1 MRWRSF
7 ASLAGLLA
15 LLVAG
20 LAGLYTTFT
29 AREIRQSELQ
39 QTLHTTT
46 FAHSILAREIEDL
59 AARTADWARRPE
71 LALLLSASAHTSD
84 PAEVAGPFAAA
95 PYGMALLVR
104 DRAGHW
110 MTSQWRDPAGEIRP
124 LTDEERAVWAAAP
137 VFEGPARAGLVQL
150 TDLWLLSSHPVGTPP
165 GPNAGGG
172 RLVVARPVDSALAE
186 LVSQRL
192 GLTVRL
198 IPLAK
203 PEGLNPTLTRALLGA
218 RVNEPI
224 SMRGA
229 AGGLLGVL
237 VLPDLQGKSVLALH
251 VEQPAADPVRTGV
264 YQVGFIA
271 ASGLAALIFAV
282 LALMALHR
290 LMVSRLPRLVDA
302 VRQVRQQSDF
312 NARITLGGTPELVAL
327 GSELNCLLATAQQE
341 HERLQSV
348 NLNLEKRVQ
357 ERTAELEDAR
367 AQERVSAEQDRIYR
381 TLFDFLPS
389 GLMLE
394 SEDGVILDVN
404 PALCTAL
411 GYERNELVGKPVSLL
426 LPPAQRHQTGENLN
440 RLRDG
445 ETLMHEV
452 VNQRRDGSLCH
463 LKLRERLV
471 VLADGQRRVIV
482 NAEDITGLQQAAQQA
497 QLQSTALESSVN
509 AIMIVDR
516 EGKITWVNRA
526 FTALTGY
533 TAEETVGQSPRLL
546 KSGRHD
552 LDFYRHLWATVTRG
566 ELWRGEL
573 VNRRKDGSLYLE
585 EMTITPVLDT
595 EGRVT
600 HFIGIK
606 QDITEQHSLQQQLF
620 QAQKMESIGRLA
632 GGIAHDFN
640 NLLQAITGFC
650 TLLLDQMN
658 PDSPHRSDVQ
668 EIDKAAHRA
677 AGLTRQL
684 LAYSRRQVME
694 PKLVDPNHLVENL
707 NKMLRR
713 LLGEDIEL
721 ILDLVPELD
730 QIRVDQGQI
739 EQVLLNLAVNARDA
753 MPQGGRLTISTYS
766 LVFLKEDTLLVP
778 EARYG
783 RFVCLAMS
791 DTGVGMSEEVM
802 AHIFEPFYSTKGI
815 GKGTGLG
822 LSVAYGIVRQHDGML
837 HVYSQLGQGS
847 TFRIYLPVAE
857 TLAPQDGALMLPDQ
871 DLRPVIPGI
880 RILLVEDEDGVRGF
894 AARALRGQGY
904 ELRAVASVQ
913 EAVQVF
919 HAENGNFDVLF
930 TDVVLPDRNGLDLA
944 EELLR
949 EKPGLRVLF
958 TSGYMDDKSR
968 WPAIREQGFTFL
980 QKPYPVHD
988 LLSALRTV
996 LETNSAPPA

>member
-29 AREIRQSELQ
+29 TREIRLSELQ
-39 QTLHTTT
+39 QARHTTR
-46 FAHSILAREIEDL
+46 FAQSTLAREIEDL
-59 AARTADWARRPE
+59 SARTADWARHLELGRLLNEPDPDADPE
-71 LALLLSASAHTSD
+71 RM
-84 PAEVAGPFAAA
+84 AGPFAAA
-95 PYGMALLVR
+95 PYELVLLVR
-104 DRAGHW
+104 DRTGRWIASQGLDAAGG
-110 MTSQWRDPAGEIRP
+110 SRP
-124 LTDEERAVWAAAP
+124 LTDDELAMWAAAP
-137 VFEGPARAGLVQL
+137 VFDGPARTGLVQL
-150 TDLWLLSSHPVGTPP
+150 ENLWLLSTRLVNPSPDP
-165 GPNAGGG
+165 GAA
-172 RLVVARPVDSALAE
+172 RLVVARPVNDALAHQ
-186 LVSQRL
+186 LGQRL
-192 GLTVRL
+192 GLPLRM

-203 PEGLNPTLTRALLGA
+203 PEGLNPALTRALLGA
-218 RVNEPI
+218 RLNEAI
-224 SMRGA
+224 SMRGPE
-229 AGGLLGVL
+229 GGVLGAL
-237 VLPDLQGKSVLALH
+237 VLPDLEGRAVMALQ
-251 VEQPAADPVRTGV
+251 VDQPEPEPVSTRL
-264 YQVGFIA
+264 YQIGFIA
-271 ASGLAALIFAV
+271 ASGLAALLFAV

-302 VRQVRQQSDF
+302 VRQVRQQSNF

-327 GSELNCLLATAQQE
+327 GSELNCLLASAQQE
-341 HERLQSV
+341 HERLQTM
-348 NLNLEKRVQ
+348 NQDLEQRVL
-357 ERTAELEDAR
+357 ERTSELEAAR
-367 AQERVSAEQDRIYR
+367 AQERVCAEQDRIYR
-381 TLFDFLPS
+381 TLFDFLPT

-394 SEDGVILDVN
+394 SDDGVILDVN
-404 PALCTAL
+404 PALCTSL
-411 GYERNELVGKPVSLL
+411 GYAREELVGHPVSLL
-426 LPPAQRHQTGENLN
+426 LPPAQRHQTTENLT
-440 RLRDG
+440 RLVNG
-445 ETLMHEV
+445 ETLLHEV
-452 VNQRRDGSLCH
+452 VNQRRDGSLCS

-471 VLADGQRRVIV
+471 MLSDGQRRIIV
-482 NAEDITGLQQAAQQA
+482 NAEDITGLHQAAQQA

-509 AIMIVDR
+509 AIMIVDH
-516 EGKITWVNRA
+516 GGNITWVNRA
-526 FTALTGY
+526 FTHLTGY
-533 TAEETVGQSPRLL
+533 TADEVVGQSPRLL

-552 LDFYRHLWATVTRG
+552 LAFYRHLWNTVSRG

-585 EMTITPVLDT
+585 EMTITPVLDA

-694 PKLVDPNHLVENL
+694 PKLVDPNQLVENL

-721 ILDLVPELD
+721 ILDLAPELD
-730 QIRVDQGQI
+730 QIQADSGQI

-837 HVYSQLGQGS
+837 HVYSQLGLGS

-857 TLAPQDGALMLPDQ
+857 AQAPAEDALLPPD
-871 DLRPVIPGI
+871 PVLKPVVPGI

-904 ELRAVASVQ
+904 DPRAVASVQ
-913 EAVQVF
+913 EAVQIF

-949 EKPGLRVLF
+949 VKPGLRVLF

-988 LLSALRTV
+988 LLSALRSV
-996 LETNSAPPA
+996 LDGQPAPRA